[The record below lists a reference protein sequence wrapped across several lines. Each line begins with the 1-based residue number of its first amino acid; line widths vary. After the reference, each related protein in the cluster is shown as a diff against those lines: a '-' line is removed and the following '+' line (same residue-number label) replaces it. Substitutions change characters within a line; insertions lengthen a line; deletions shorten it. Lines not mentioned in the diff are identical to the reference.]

1 MCEFDII
8 ITTSKA
14 IMQGRLTRFFLT
26 SGKTVFAKV
35 KLLQHGTFSKGS
47 GDLVRELIFGEPKVF

>member
-1 MCEFDII
+1 
-8 ITTSKA
+8 
-14 IMQGRLTRFFLT
+14 MQGRLLRFFLT

-35 KLLQHGTFSKGS
+35 KLFQHGTFSKGS